1 MDSPSKSELTTTL
14 RLGGNEPVQDLA
26 SSLLSELLDSVSE
39 SEKETVDQILN
50 GAADKAMLLIHKG
63 PAKGSRYLITTQ
75 GSTIGRSHD
84 SEIFLDDVTVSRK
97 HAAITFLSNE
107 SVFEI
112 VDSSSLNGTYIN
124 SQNIERHK
132 LQTGDQV
139 QVGKFHLV
147 FITGQRKSIGEK

>member
-1 MDSPSKSELTTTL
+1 MGSLSKSELTTTL
-14 RLGGNEPVQDLA
+14 RLGGNEPVQDSS

-39 SEKETVDQILN
+39 SEKETVDQILK
-50 GAADKAMLLIHKG
+50 GPADKAMLVIYKG

-75 GSTIGRSHD
+75 GCTIGRSHD

-97 HAAITFLSNE
+97 HAAISFLSNE
-107 SVFEI
+107 SVFQI

-124 SQNIERHK
+124 SQNIEKHK
-132 LQTGDQV
+132 LQNGDQV

-147 FITGQRKSIGEK
+147 FITGQRKSRGEK

>member
-14 RLGGNEPVQDLA
+14 RLGGNEPVADSA

-50 GAADKAMLLIHKG
+50 GPADKAMLLIHKG
-63 PAKGSRYLITTQ
+63 PAKGSRYLITRQ
-75 GSTIGRSHD
+75 GCTIGRSND
-84 SEIFLDDVTVSRK
+84 SEVFLDDVTVSRK
-97 HAAITFLSNE
+97 HAAISFLPSE

-112 VDSSSLNGTYIN
+112 ADSNSLNGTYIN
-124 SQNIERHK
+124 SQNIEKHK
-132 LQTGDQV
+132 LQSGDQV

-147 FITGQRKSIGEK
+147 FITGQKKSIWEK